1 MGCKST
7 LLRAALLVL
16 CLAALGCAEMKPGDR
31 PRNANDSP
39 TGPGMLSGD
48 NGEFVIYRV
57 DKPPPEEE
65 LPPADETG
73 WRDLSKPEAAE
84 TAGTESE
91 SVQ

>member
-1 MGCKST
+1 M
-7 LLRAALLVL
+7 RAALLVL

-31 PRNANDSP
+31 PRNARESP
-39 TGPGMLSGD
+39 TGPGMLSGED
-48 NGEFVIYRV
+48 GEFVIFRV

-73 WRDLSKPEAAE
+73 WRDLSKPGASEIGE
-84 TAGTESE
+84 TEPE